1 MSIYLLTLVFFSR
14 YWKHVLVHAG
24 AVQDDLPFFCIW
36 TDIATSSHIFT
47 IHQVQLW
54 SLPHLQLCAWYI
66 ECPKDKTPSLE
77 QNLRMSIDNATPSRV
92 QTNQSTE
99 DDDVV
104 VLGGTFDAIGIQDV
118 SIQSSQQVF
127 QDVTNVGLT
136 QSTRKH
142 ARDVPT
148 NETISVQPPTKT
160 RRFQASAKH
169 SPSTSSILHRDAQAL
184 RPHLISRDHN
194 LSIYELLLNDT
205 VANMQKTFKVTKEWP
220 STYHEMSSFLDKVI
234 FICFF
239 ISF

>member
-1 MSIYLLTLVFFSR
+1 MPTD
-14 YWKHVLVHAG
+14 

-36 TDIATSSHIFT
+36 TDTATSTHIFT
-47 IHQVQLW
+47 MHQVKLW
-54 SLPHLQLCAWYI
+54 SLPHLQSCAWYI
-66 ECPKDKTPSLE
+66 ECPTDKTPSSE
-77 QNLRMSIDNATPSRV
+77 QNLRMSIEIATPSRV
-92 QTNQSTE
+92 QTNQFTE

-104 VLGGTFDAIGIQDV
+104 VLGDTFDAIGIQDV

-148 NETISVQPPTKT
+148 KETIPIEPPTKT

-169 SPSTSSILHRDAQAL
+169 SPSTSSIIHRDAQAL

-194 LSIYELLLNDT
+194 FLVSELVLNDT
-205 VANMQKTFKVTKEWP
+205 VANMQKTFKVTKQWP
-220 STYHEMSSFLDKVI
+220 STYHEMSSFLDKVT
-234 FICFF
+234 FIYFYEYHINYLEF
-239 ISF
+239 SLYSLF